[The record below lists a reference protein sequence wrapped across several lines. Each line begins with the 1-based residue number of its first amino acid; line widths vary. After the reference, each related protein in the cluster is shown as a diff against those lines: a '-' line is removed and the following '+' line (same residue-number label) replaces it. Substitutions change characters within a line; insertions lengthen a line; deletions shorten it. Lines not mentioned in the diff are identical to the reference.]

1 MKGKTE
7 MKTKIMLVGL
17 FILFTMIL
25 TSSVFAQDEG
35 WVPFT
40 VPQDLSQK
48 IECVIVPPIGAD
60 ENVTSILPPV
70 SAEDWS
76 IGPEDAPL
84 TVVEYADFQ
93 CPYCANAGLALAEFQ
108 KKNSDQVRYVYRHF
122 PLNFHEKAPMA
133 AYAADAA
140 GRQGKFFEAEDIL
153 YRNSTIWSALATL
166 DEFEAWIKENFP
178 KSIEGLDM
186 AQWEKDFADPELRSK
201 VDGAYDEVVATG
213 IINGTPTVF
222 LNWNFYQGSLD
233 EATLKNFLEL
243 FKLQER
249 LYPEC
254 PPMMVDTAKSY
265 RAIIDTEKGQIVMD
279 LYADKAP
286 LAVNSFI
293 FLANE
298 GWFDGTFFHRQ
309 IPEFIV
315 QGGDPSGTGVGTP
328 GYQFANETN
337 DLVYGEPG
345 LVGMANSG
353 ADKNGSQF
361 FITFN
366 LGDYYQKSI
375 SKSNETVA
383 EENKLSEDRIA
394 EEVTK
399 ELAKMSENY
408 TIFGK
413 VVEGLDVAEN
423 LAAGTLILSVKIEER
438 PN

>member
-1 MKGKTE
+1 MK
-7 MKTKIMLVGL
+7 KISTIAGL

-25 TSSVFAQDEG
+25 TSSVFAQDES

-48 IECVIVPPIGAD
+48 MECTIVPPIGPD
-60 ENVTSILPPV
+60 EQVTSVLPPV
-70 SAEDWS
+70 SDEDWS
-76 IGPEDAPL
+76 IGAEDAPL
-84 TVVEYADFQ
+84 TIVEYADFQ
-93 CPYCANAGLALAEFQ
+93 CSYCARAGLALAEFQ
-108 KKNSDQVRYVYRHF
+108 KKYPDQVRYVYRHF

-140 GRQGKFFEAEDIL
+140 GRQGKFFEAEDVL
-153 YRNSTIWSALATL
+153 YLNSTIWSTLETL
-166 DEFEAWIKENFP
+166 DEFEAWLKENFP

-201 VDGAYDEVVATG
+201 VDGAFDEVVATG

-222 LNWNFYQGSLD
+222 LNWNFYQGSMD
-233 EATLKNFLEL
+233 EATLKKFLEL
-243 FKLQER
+243 FKLQKR
-249 LYPEC
+249 LYSEC
-254 PPMMVDTAKSY
+254 PPMIVDTAKQY
-265 RAIIDTEKGQIVMD
+265 RAIIDTEKGQIVME

-298 GWFDGTFFHRQ
+298 GWFDGTIFHRQ
-309 IPEFIV
+309 IPEFVV
-315 QGGDPSGTGVGTP
+315 QGGDPSGSGVGTP

-337 DLVYGEPG
+337 DLAYGEPG
-345 LVGMANSG
+345 WVGMANSG

-361 FITFN
+361 FITFS
-366 LGDYYQKSI
+366 LSDYYQKAI
-375 SKSNETVA
+375 SKSNETA
-383 EENKLSEDRIA
+383 SDEHKLTEERIA

-423 LAAGTLILSVKIEER
+423 LAAGTLVLSVKIEEKQ
-438 PN
+438 N

>member
-1 MKGKTE
+1 
-7 MKTKIMLVGL
+7 MKTKMMLAGL
-17 FILFTMIL
+17 FILFAMIL

-48 IECVIVPPIGAD
+48 MECAIVPPIGPD

-84 TVVEYADFQ
+84 TIVEYADFQ

-153 YRNSTIWSALATL
+153 YRNATIWSALATL

-201 VDGAYDEVVATG
+201 VDGAYDEVVAAG

-254 PPMMVDTAKSY
+254 PPMMVDIAKSY

-298 GWFDGTFFHRQ
+298 GWFDGTLFHRQ

-328 GYQFANETN
+328 GYQFANESN

-375 SKSNETVA
+375 SRSNETLS
-383 EENKLSEDRIA
+383 EENKLTEERIA

-423 LAAGTLILSVKIEER
+423 LAAGTLILGVKIEER